1 MPQQINLCS
10 PTLQKPRQAFSAN
23 TMAVSLGILVVLG
36 GALCAIWDWNLRNAS
51 QGYLAAMQAQGQ
63 EMQSLQVAID
73 RSKALA
79 QPPSPALVRESQD
92 LAASIAGKEQILVAL
107 QQGNWTPG
115 FGHSDRLALIARSI
129 PAPVWITEVK
139 ADSGRMEVTGFT
151 LEPSALNEWVQR
163 LSSSPLMK
171 GLRLATVK
179 VQSTLLPAAN
189 AAVTGKA
196 PVAGGREAWSF
207 SLVSAQV
214 SPADAKPAGG
224 AP

>member
-1 MPQQINLCS
+1 MPQQVNLCS

-23 TMAVSLGILVVLG
+23 TMALSLGVLVLVG
-36 GALCAIWDWNLRNAS
+36 GALCVVWDWNLRSAS
-51 QGYLAAMQAQGQ
+51 QGYLSAMQAQAQ

-73 RSKALA
+73 RSKAMA
-79 QPPSPALVRESQD
+79 EPPSPAL
-92 LAASIAGKEQILVAL
+92 IKELQELGADIDSKERILQAL

-115 FGHSDRLALIARSI
+115 YGHSDRLALIARSI

-139 ADSGRMEVTGFT
+139 ADSGRMEVAGFT

-163 LSSSPLMK
+163 LSGSPLME

-179 VQSTLLPAAN
+179 VQSTALSSAN
-189 AAVTGKA
+189 ASVTGKV

-214 SPADAKPAGG
+214 SPVDAKPAGG
-224 AP
+224 TP